1 MKRRWQRVSDGPG
14 VFPFGLR
21 KRPVDFD
28 IAFTIRLD
36 GKLHR
41 LIDNPYRRPGFH
53 LAEQRFDVISVH
65 PHTARADAQTNAV
78 WGVSSVDEIFTVT
91 VGQTQRIAAQ
101 GIVRSGRD
109 HRWQRHP
116 FLQRARAD
124 AGPPSARRAA
134 ASEKG

>member
-1 MKRRWQRVSDGPG
+1 M
-14 VFPFGLR
+14 
-21 KRPVDFD
+21 DFD

-91 VGQTQRIAAQ
+91 VGQTQRIAAC
-101 GIVRSGRD
+101 GLFGPAGTTAGSVT
-109 HRWQRHP
+109 P
-116 FLQRARAD
+116 FSSERARMPAV
-124 AGPPSARRAA
+124 GV
-134 ASEKG
+134 G